1 MQFIGKVVFSSMQWR
16 KVLVVDDEPDM
27 LEILGYNL
35 RQEGY
40 EPLLASDGK
49 EALALA
55 KAHQPATILLDIMM
69 PGMDGIELCKR
80 LRAMPETKESF
91 IIFLTARSEEYVE
104 MAGFEAGAD
113 DFLVKPIRPRALLS
127 RLKALERRLT
137 TPQRIEVGPLRLE
150 PEEYT
155 VYKHG
160 QPIPLSKKE
169 FELLATLMSRP
180 YKYFSREMLL
190 ERIWGPDTYVIPR
203 TVDVHIRKI
212 REKIGA
218 EYIETLKGVGYRF
231 VPEPTT

>member
-1 MQFIGKVVFSSMQWR
+1 MQWR

-55 KAHQPATILLDIMM
+55 KTHQPATILLDIMM

-80 LRAMPETKESF
+80 LRAMPETRDSF
-91 IIFLTARSEEYVE
+91 IVFLTARSEEYVE

-137 TPQRIEVGPLRLE
+137 TPQRIEAGPLRLN
-150 PEEYT
+150 PT
-155 VYKHG
+155 STPSTKIIS
-160 QPIPLSKKE
+160 PSPSPKKSLS
-169 FELLATLMSRP
+169 S
-180 YKYFSREMLL
+180 
-190 ERIWGPDTYVIPR
+190 
-203 TVDVHIRKI
+203 
-212 REKIGA
+212 
-218 EYIETLKGVGYRF
+218 
-231 VPEPTT
+231 

>member
-1 MQFIGKVVFSSMQWR
+1 MQWR

-35 RQEGY
+35 RQAGY
-40 EPLLASDGK
+40 EPLLSEDGHK
-49 EALALA
+49 ALELA
-55 KAHQPATILLDIMM
+55 RQHQPATILLDIMM
-69 PGMDGIELCKR
+69 PGLDGIEVCKR
-80 LRAMPETKESF
+80 LRSMPETKDSF

-127 RLKALERRLT
+127 RLKAIERRVA
-137 TPQRIEVGPLRLE
+137 TPQRIEAGPLRLE

-155 VYKHG
+155 VYKNN

-169 FELLATLMSRP
+169 YELLATLMSRP
-180 YKYFSREMLL
+180 YKYFSRDMLL

-212 REKIGA
+212 REKIGP

-231 VPEPTT
+231 VTEPGS